1 MRSSVARFSI
11 MPTYRCAGSRK
22 SRVRI
27 QDFHRSAGIEE
38 SPDRSIAGVLIVTAV
53 LALTVSAGY
62 LVHHANPSNPFG
74 HGSALAAFQDATPSA
89 SSVTIDPAECRVA
102 PRPLADFESVIG
114 TPGAVSAILMGT
126 PVATGEIPSGGT
138 PADPAVVDA
147 VTATAR
153 EFLACANAGD
163 MRRAAALLTDDAF
176 RQFYG
181 GIDQRDVAE
190 LAGIP
195 TPLPMELRASSVAVE
210 DVRVLEDG
218 RVTAVT
224 EINGGRNV
232 LIFVATGDRY
242 LLDASAELPA
252 AGTPT
257 P

>member
-1 MRSSVARFSI
+1 MRPGVA
-11 MPTYRCAGSRK
+11 SRPLTPP
-22 SRVRI
+22 
-27 QDFHRSAGIEE
+27 FRSAAIRNTGT
-38 SPDRSIAGVLIVTAV
+38 PTHDLYRSTQLGRRPKRSLAVVLVTTAV
-53 LALTVSAGY
+53 LALTLSAEY
-62 LVHHANPSNPFG
+62 LIDRADPSNPFG

-89 SSVTIDPAECRVA
+89 SSVTIDPAECRVE
-102 PRPLADFESVIG
+102 PRPLAGFESVIG

-126 PVATGEIPSGGT
+126 PIATGEIPSGGT